1 MEARGAF
8 NASFV
13 SERVTH
19 ASVLTELEIIGVY
32 ASVCRAESGGF
43 ARVLVVGRG
52 LARRYLKVFWEKS
65 LKMLKLLFFTV

>member
-1 MEARGAF
+1 MA
-8 NASFV
+8 
-13 SERVTH
+13 
-19 ASVLTELEIIGVY
+19 ELGIIAIF

-43 ARVLVVGRG
+43 ARVLVAGRG